1 MKLKPRLAILLVC
14 FKQTQK
20 KHFSIF
26 FFSKSYKLFL
36 ISLAPRARAAL
47 LTFQVITGNVSPCK
61 ALVFPD
67 RLLPSVTP
75 LCAQSLYHKSHHML
89 PRQLHNLVTPGSPL
103 KRGQIPQCNT
113 PSQFKRVARGCRR
126 PRPFAGKPGHTAQY
140 IG

>member
-1 MKLKPRLAILLVC
+1 MLLVC

-26 FFSKSYKLFL
+26 FFSERYKLFL

-75 LCAQSLYHKSHHML
+75 LCAQSHYHKSHRML
-89 PRQLHNLVTPGSPL
+89 PRQLHNLATPGSAL
-103 KRGQIPQCNT
+103 KRGQIPHCNT
-113 PSQFKRVARGCRR
+113 PSPSVQVER
-126 PRPFAGKPGHTAQY
+126 PEAVEDPDLLSANQATLHN
-140 IG
+140 I